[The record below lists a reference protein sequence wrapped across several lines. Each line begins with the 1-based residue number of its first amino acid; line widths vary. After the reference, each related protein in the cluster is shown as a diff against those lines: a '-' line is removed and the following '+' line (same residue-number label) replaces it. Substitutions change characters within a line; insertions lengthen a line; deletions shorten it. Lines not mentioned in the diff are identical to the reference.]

1 MKIADKCQEILN
13 LYKLEESILISG
25 TDKGSGHSYIE
36 YVYGPL
42 FDIAPPKSIL
52 EIGIKSGAS
61 LVLWQELFPESF
73 ILGVDND
80 LTNFRNIEAL
90 NLQKSGK
97 INVVETDAYSK
108 EFINS
113 LNYFDFIIDD
123 GPHTHDSQMK
133 ALDFTQKLSS
143 VGTLVI
149 EDIYPRFSEISKLMA
164 KSKEIHNS
172 YAVFI
177 NMLPNKGRYDDLV
190 LIITF
195 NNDVKD
201 FLRICEKSWTNRM
214 TSNRL
219 LFAFSK
225 ILSRHKFYRNLFVKS
240 WRYCL
245 ANKRTFIWGILS
257 PYRWR

>member
-1 MKIADKCQEILN
+1 METAGKCQEILN
-13 LYKLEESILISG
+13 SYKLEETILISG
-25 TDKGSGHSYIE
+25 TDKGSGHSYID

-42 FDIAPPKSIL
+42 FDLAPPKSIL

-61 LVLWQELFPESF
+61 LVLWQELFPNAY

-80 LTNFRNIEAL
+80 LTNFRNTHAL

-97 INVVETDAYSK
+97 INVVEKDAYGK
-108 EFINS
+108 EFIEN

-133 ALDFTQKLSS
+133 ALDFHQKLSP

-149 EDIYPRFSEISKLMA
+149 EDIYPRYSEMSKLMA
-164 KSKEIHNS
+164 KSREIPNS
-172 YAVFI
+172 YSVFI

-195 NNDVKD
+195 SHDVKD
-201 FLRICEKSWTNRM
+201 FLKICEKSWTNRM
-214 TSNRL
+214 TANKL

-225 ILSRHKFYRNLFVKS
+225 ILSRYKFYKNLFVKG

-245 ANKRTFIWGILS
+245 ENKRTFIWGVLS

>member
-1 MKIADKCQEILN
+1 MKTAGKCQEILN
-13 LYKLEESILISG
+13 SYRLEKTILIDG
-25 TDKGSGHSYIE
+25 TDKGSGHSYID

-61 LVLWQELFPESF
+61 LVLWHELFPYSF
-73 ILGVDND
+73 IVGVDND
-80 LTNFRNIEAL
+80 LTNFRNEDAI

-97 INVVETDAYSK
+97 INVVEKDAYGK
-108 EFINS
+108 EFIEN
-113 LNYFDFIIDD
+113 LTYFDFIIDD

-133 ALDFTQKLSS
+133 ALDFNQKLSP

-149 EDIYPRFSEISKLMA
+149 EDIQPRYSEMSKLLA
-164 KSKEIHNS
+164 KSKEIPNS
-172 YAVFI
+172 YSVFI

-195 NNDVKD
+195 NDEVKD
-201 FLRICEKSWTNRM
+201 FLKICETTRINRM
-214 TSNRL
+214 TTNRL
-219 LFAFSK
+219 LFAFTK
-225 ILSRHKFYRNLFVKS
+225 ILSRTKFYKNLFVKG
-240 WRYCL
+240 WRWSL
-245 ANKRTFIWGILS
+245 NDKRTFIWGVLS